1 MNLFRLMDQRHYSGK
16 LHPGKVLIIRREM
29 KQFFYF
35 IFSKLPQYY
44 AKLQLNWLDIEGLRL
59 LGCNCWIME
68 QRRMAVFIGK
78 SGFSV
83 HVPANMRKNVWG
95 DRGADRHIV

>member
-1 MNLFRLMDQRHYSGK
+1 
-16 LHPGKVLIIRREM
+16 M
-29 KQFFYF
+29 KRFFYF

-78 SGFSV
+78 SGFTV
-83 HVPANMRKNVWG
+83 HVPANMRKNVG
-95 DRGADRHIV
+95 DRGADRHIVGSIQKFDTWESFVVDSRRSHSQ